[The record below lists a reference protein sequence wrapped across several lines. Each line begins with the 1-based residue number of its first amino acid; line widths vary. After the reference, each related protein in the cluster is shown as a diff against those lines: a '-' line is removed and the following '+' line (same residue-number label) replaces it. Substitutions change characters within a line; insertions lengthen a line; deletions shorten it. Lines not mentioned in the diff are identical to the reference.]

1 MPIKK
6 QYKHLNS
13 IQSNSF
19 CHFPEL
25 NAPNYFSFSQNPSE
39 DEDEED
45 LIEDQPDSFDS
56 FKIVKRKGKKHFCK
70 CKRGP
75 MGHPGAPGIE
85 GTCQNANT
93 FGFTIVDSIFI

>member
-1 MPIKK
+1 MPFPGIERAKK
-6 QYKHLNS
+6 GL
-13 IQSNSF
+13 
-19 CHFPEL
+19 
-25 NAPNYFSFSQNPSE
+25 NYFSFSQNQSE

-93 FGFTIVDSIFI
+93 FGLTIVDSIFILKTYIYFL

>member
-1 MPIKK
+1 MLFPGIKLTK
-6 QYKHLNS
+6 KVNFFL
-13 IQSNSF
+13 
-19 CHFPEL
+19 
-25 NAPNYFSFSQNPSE
+25 FSQNPSE

-85 GTCQNANT
+85 GTLEDAKT
-93 FGFTIVDSIFI
+93 